1 MPRGSWCLSIYSA
14 PSICLETSCNRR
26 HYGAERFKILHTP
39 GVGPATQLHLREV
52 RTLQMS
58 IDGTS
63 LCSGPRQAP
72 APPPISPT
80 RAVRAS
86 STGEKRSQT
95 STSCPPPALHL
106 PVSRRHVLWLSW
118 TTAARQAPTCTP
130 KGRPA
135 MPSTFQRSAEQ
146 ADARGALAPALAG
159 IGVREAPRTH
169 WCEKSDFPAGVKWR
183 GHHPEGLCGGPPRP
197 EED

>member
-1 MPRGSWCLSIYSA
+1 MSIYSA

-135 MPSTFQRSAEQ
+135 GCQ
-146 ADARGALAPALAG
+146 APFNGQLSKQMVVEHWPRLWLESGCVKPQDSL
-159 IGVREAPRTH
+159 VREVRLPSR
-169 WCEKSDFPAGVKWR
+169 R
-183 GHHPEGLCGGPPRP
+183 
-197 EED
+197 